1 MVGVNLPPLA
11 AWDDAPRASQKL
23 EVFAYDDPERL
34 SRAARRDPDEASR
47 KLANVSVVIPSGSD
61 PGSFVIDGK
70 DIADNVLS
78 FRVDWT
84 SDERRARVHVEIMP
98 DSLDIQAADADVRQ
112 WVERQRGRRPL

>member
-1 MVGVNLPPLA
+1 MNLPPLA

-23 EVFAYDDPERL
+23 EVFA
-34 SRAARRDPDEASR
+34 ARRDPDEATR